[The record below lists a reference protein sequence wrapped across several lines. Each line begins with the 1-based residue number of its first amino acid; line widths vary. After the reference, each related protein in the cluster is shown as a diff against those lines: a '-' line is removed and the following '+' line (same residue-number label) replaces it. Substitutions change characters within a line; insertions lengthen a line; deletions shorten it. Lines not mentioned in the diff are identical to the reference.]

1 MSSPFPPAEPTPPG
15 VDRWRFQIERD
26 TAPTAER
33 LRAEEALLDRV
44 RHGEPATCGIW
55 QAAQA
60 IVVPRPWTDLPAFDE
75 AAAEME
81 RRGWPVLPRLSGG
94 TPVPQMPGV
103 LNLSF
108 VYPVASNLWSLEAA
122 YRHLLAPLRVATRSF
137 GLETEAGEVTGSLC
151 AGRFDLAIGGRKF
164 VGTAQR
170 RRSGGQPGR
179 TVILAHATLW
189 IAPDLDLA
197 CAAVGDFLTA
207 LGRPVDFRRE
217 TMTTLAAALGDSRAP
232 AFLAGEFADALRR
245 AIGGDE
251 TPQR

>member
-15 VDRWRFQIERD
+15 VGRWRFRIENEA
-26 TAPTAER
+26 APTAER
-33 LRAEEALLDRV
+33 LRAEEALLDHV
-44 RHGEPATCGIW
+44 RDGEPATCGIW

-60 IVVPRPWTDLPAFDE
+60 IVVPRPWTDLPAFAE
-75 AAAEME
+75 AAAKLEA
-81 RRGWPVLPRLSGG
+81 RGWPVLPRLSGG

-151 AGRFDLAIGGRKF
+151 AGRFDLAIGRRKF

-232 AFLAGEFADALRR
+232 AFLTGEFTEALRR
-245 AIGGDE
+245 AIE
-251 TPQR
+251 SAEAS

>member
-1 MSSPFPPAEPTPPG
+1 MSSPFPPADPTPPG
-15 VDRWRFQIERD
+15 VGRWRFQIERD
-26 TAPTAER
+26 AAPTAER
-33 LRAEEALLDRV
+33 LRAEEALLDHV
-44 RHGEPATCGIW
+44 RNGEPPTCGIW

-60 IVVPRPWTDLPAFDE
+60 IVVPRHWTDLPAFAE
-75 AAAEME
+75 AAAGMDA
-81 RRGWPVLPRLSGG
+81 RGWPVLPRLSGG

-122 YRHLLAPLRVATRSF
+122 YRHLVEPMRLATQDF
-137 GLETEAGEVTGSLC
+137 GVEAAVGQVTGSLC

-170 RRSGGQPGR
+170 RRSGGRAGVS
-179 TVILAHATLW
+179 VILAHATLW

-217 TMTTLAAALGDSRAP
+217 TMTTLAAALGPPRP
-232 AFLAGEFADALRR
+232 AEHLIGEFSDALRR
-245 AIGGDE
+245 TVEGAGA
-251 TPQR
+251 P